1 MDAHTACCNPPLLPY
16 EDIGLRAQARPRLK
30 PKRVRAAPSQQQ
42 NASTRRA
49 LDGGVDLALT
59 G

>member
-1 MDAHTACCNPPLLPY
+1 MGAHTACCKPPLLPY